1 VKTVGLMRT
10 TILYLAGALW
20 EYTVALASH
29 LSSLPQVCTNF
40 QVHTGM
46 DVFLHPLILTV
57 KASRKGRGGQ
67 GGTFRGHVET
77 NYLKRVVQVFS
88 WRKR

>member
-1 VKTVGLMRT
+1 MRT

-29 LSSLPQVCTNF
+29 LSSLPHVCTNF

-46 DVFLHPLILTV
+46 DVFFILMLTV
-57 KASRKGRGGQ
+57 KASRKESRREEEEEGREQ
-67 GGTFRGHVET
+67 GYLQRGMV
-77 NYLKRVVQVFS
+77 K
-88 WRKR
+88 